1 MVLTFFVD
9 KKSNILW
16 GHFQTCLGQMKQ
28 ISGPAQK
35 EQGLQTEALAVGCR
49 LLKCSLVIVPYI
61 GDGEYKL
68 HLMYLLKDALS

>member
-1 MVLTFFVD
+1 MFGTNETDLRSCSEGTRVANRGF
-9 KKSNILW
+9 
-16 GHFQTCLGQMKQ
+16 
-28 ISGPAQK
+28 
-35 EQGLQTEALAVGCR
+35 GCR